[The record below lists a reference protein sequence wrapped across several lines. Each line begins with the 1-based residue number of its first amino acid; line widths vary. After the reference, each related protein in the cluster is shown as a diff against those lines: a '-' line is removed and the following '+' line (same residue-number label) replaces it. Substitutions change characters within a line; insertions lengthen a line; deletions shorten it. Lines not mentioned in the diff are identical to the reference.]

1 MSTTSKISATL
12 TRAVYPLSIFRWR
25 NFALVWS
32 STTLLG
38 MGSQMEAVVLG
49 WFILDLTGSPFL
61 VGLISAAR
69 MGLNFLALFAGA
81 IVDRLPRQ
89 RVLAAVE
96 FTMAFLGLLMLIL
109 ITSGLLEVWHIFAI
123 TVSAGMVRIFQM
135 PSAQSLVADTLPQ
148 ERIGNGAAF
157 TTVGMNL
164 AMIAGPLVGGFLF
177 KGFGPWGAYIVIAS
191 LYCLSGMSALP
202 IRAVQRTASAQRE
215 PVLRSVLEGLKYVKK
230 EQVLWATLMIAVVIN
245 LAGWTVHTSLMPIF
259 ARDVLGTDS
268 AGLGLLLFAFG
279 IGAITGSAILTVF
292 RNLRNIGK
300 LLIGAVIMWHV
311 SILVFSTSQSFY
323 LSMSILFAMGI
334 FFSATQVFILTVMKA
349 APLVADTLPQ
359 ERIGNGAAFTTV
371 GMNLAMIAGPLVGG
385 FLFKG
390 FGPWGAY
397 IVIASLYCLSGMSAL
412 PIRAVQRTASAQREP
427 VLRSVLEGL
436 KYVKKE
442 QVLWA
447 TLMIAV
453 VINLAGWTVHTSL
466 MPIFARDVLGTD
478 SAGLGLLLFAFG
490 IGAITGSA
498 ILTVFRN
505 LRNIGKLLIGAVIMW
520 HVSILVFSTSQSFYL
535 SMSILF
541 AMGIFFSATQVFIL
555 TVILRTTKP
564 EFRGRII
571 GLRVLAIY
579 AFSFGSVA
587 AGTMAEL
594 WGAPWAANIVGL
606 FGIVLVLALVAFT
619 PKLRQA

>member
-1 MSTTSKISATL
+1 MNTTSKITATL
-12 TRAVYPLSIFRWR
+12 ARAAYPLSIFRWR

-81 IVDRLPRQ
+81 IVDRLPRH

-96 FTMAFLGLLMLIL
+96 FTMASLGLLMLIL
-109 ITSGLLEVWHIFAI
+109 ITNGLLEVWHIFAI

-135 PSAQSLVADTLPQ
+135 PAAQSLVADTLPQ

-164 AMIAGPLVGGFLF
+164 AMIAGPLVGGLLF

-191 LYCLSGMSALP
+191 LYLLSGMSALS
-202 IRAVQRTASAQRE
+202 IRAVQRTATVERE
-215 PVLRSVLEGLKYVKK
+215 PVLRSVLSGLRYVKK
-230 EQVLWATLMIAVVIN
+230 EQVLSARLMIAVVIN
-245 LAGWTVHTSLMPIF
+245 LTGWTVHTSLMPIF

-292 RNLRNIGK
+292 RNLRYIGK

-311 SILVFSTSQSFY
+311 SILVFSASQSFY
-323 LSMSILFAMGI
+323 LSMSVLFVMGI
-334 FFSATQVFILTVMKA
+334 FFSATQVFMLT
-349 APLVADTLPQ
+349 
-359 ERIGNGAAFTTV
+359 
-371 GMNLAMIAGPLVGG
+371 
-385 FLFKG
+385 
-390 FGPWGAY
+390 
-397 IVIASLYCLSGMSAL
+397 AL
-412 PIRAVQRTASAQREP
+412 
-427 VLRSVLEGL
+427 
-436 KYVKKE
+436 
-442 QVLWA
+442 
-447 TLMIAV
+447 
-453 VINLAGWTVHTSL
+453 
-466 MPIFARDVLGTD
+466 
-478 SAGLGLLLFAFG
+478 
-490 IGAITGSA
+490 
-498 ILTVFRN
+498 
-505 LRNIGKLLIGAVIMW
+505 
-520 HVSILVFSTSQSFYL
+520 
-535 SMSILF
+535 
-541 AMGIFFSATQVFIL
+541 
-555 TVILRTTKP
+555 LRTTKP

-579 AFSFGSVA
+579 AFSFGSVG

-606 FGIVLVLALVAFT
+606 TGIVLVLALVAFT